1 MEAQIFLGK
10 YHRLQKEKDDIT
22 KKYEELLLIMMRNNI
37 DIENRLIPK
46 VTAVSTNNKDSY
58 KNNK

>member
-1 MEAQIFLGK
+1 VEAQVFLGK
-10 YHRLQKEKDDIT
+10 YHRLQKEKDEVM

-37 DIENRLIPK
+37 DIDNRLMPK
-46 VTAVSTNNKDSY
+46 VPSVFTNNKDID